1 MLAVSDTGSGMPRD
15 VVERAFEPFFTTKD
29 IGKGTGLGLSM
40 VYGFVKQSNG
50 HVEIDSMP
58 DRGTT
63 VRIFLPA
70 LAAGTAS
77 DARSTDTIAP
87 DARARG
93 RGETILVTEDDD
105 GVRFYVM
112 SALREL
118 GYQVLEASN
127 ATAALEIIAR
137 PGTRVDLLLSDVV
150 MPGINGRE
158 LANRAR
164 ELQPNIRVLFM
175 TGYSQ
180 DAFVHQGRLDP
191 DIELIEKPFRS
202 ERLAARVRAMLDAE
216 MHAV

>member
-1 MLAVSDTGSGMPRD
+1 
-15 VVERAFEPFFTTKD
+15 
-29 IGKGTGLGLSM
+29 
-40 VYGFVKQSNG
+40 
-50 HVEIDSMP
+50 
-58 DRGTT
+58 
-63 VRIFLPA
+63 
-70 LAAGTAS
+70 
-77 DARSTDTIAP
+77 
-87 DARARG
+87 
-93 RGETILVTEDDD
+93 VTEDDD

-127 ATAALEIIAR
+127 ANAALEIIAR
-137 PGTRVDLLLSDVV
+137 SDTRVDLLLSDVV

-180 DAFVHQGRLDP
+180 DAFVHQGRMDP
-191 DIELIEKPFRS
+191 EIELIEKPFRS

-216 MHAV
+216 MHTV